1 MAKKKTPINYTNRDF
16 STIKQ
21 DLVNHAKRNYPDIY
35 KDFNEA
41 SFGSLMLDTVA
52 YVGDIASF
60 YLDYQVNE
68 SFLDTAVEYRNVERL
83 SRQQG
88 YKFSGSPTSTGI
100 VSFYIVVP
108 ANSTGTGPDLRYA
121 PILRRDSQFSSA
133 GGVPYILIDSVN
145 FANPNNQVAVARV
158 NDSTGVPIT
167 YAIKASGRVISG
179 RLVQETFQVGEYQRF
194 RRLFLSLPRVAEV
207 LSVFDS
213 DGNEYYNVDYLSQD
227 IIYKEVTNRAS
238 TNDTVP
244 AILRPFSVPRRFT
257 VEKDGNLSYLQFGYG
272 SADNLNSQA
281 SVAEPSN
288 VVLEM
293 NGKNYISDLD
303 FDPSRLLET
312 DKFGVVPVNTTLT
325 VKYRV
330 NTADN
335 VNSPIGALNV
345 VESPI
350 FSYNNISQLTR
361 NLVNQVNRSLEV
373 YNQDPIIGD
382 VSDPTSEEL
391 RIRTK
396 DFFATQNRA
405 VTGTDYEAMV
415 YAMPSKFGSVKRCR
429 ILRDPDSFKRN
440 LNLYVLSEDT
450 NGKLTFAN
458 SILKDNLK
466 TWLNRVR
473 MINDTIDIIDAR
485 IVNLTIDFKII
496 ADSDKN
502 KFDVLNACIANLQER
517 FSEPLLIGEPFYI
530 TDVYN
535 ILNDTEGTVDA
546 QDVVI
551 GIKNGLEYS
560 DTRFDINSQKSAD
573 GRYIKAPENVA
584 FEIKFPSI
592 DIKGTVR

>member
-16 STIKQ
+16 STIKE
-21 DLVNHAKRNYPDIY
+21 DLVNYAKRNYPDIY

-88 YKFSGSPTSTGI
+88 YKFTGSPTSTGI

-145 FANPNNQVAVARV
+145 FANPNNEVAVARV

-167 YAIKASGRVISG
+167 YAIKANGRVISG

-194 RRLFLSLPRVAEV
+194 RRLFLSLPKVAEV

-213 DGNEYYNVDYLSQD
+213 DGNEYYNVDHLSQD

-272 SADNLNSQA
+272 SADNLSSQA

-335 VNSPIGALNV
+335 VNSPVGALNV
-345 VESPI
+345 VENPI
-350 FSYNNISQLTR
+350 FSYNNIRQLTR

-440 LNLYVLSEDT
+440 LNLYVLSEDI

-485 IVNLTIDFKII
+485 IVNLSIDFKII

-535 ILNDTEGTVDA
+535 VLNDTEGTVDA

-551 GIKNGLEYS
+551 GIKNGLNYS

-573 GRYIKAPENVA
+573 GRYIKAPANVA

>member
-167 YAIKASGRVISG
+167 YAIKANGRVISG

>member
-16 STIKQ
+16 STIKE
-21 DLVNHAKRNYPDIY
+21 DLVNYAKRNYPDIY

-88 YKFSGSPTSTGI
+88 YKFTGSPTSTGI

-145 FANPNNQVAVARV
+145 FANPNNEVAVARV

-167 YAIKASGRVISG
+167 YAIKANGRVISG

-194 RRLFLSLPRVAEV
+194 RRLF
-207 LSVFDS
+207 
-213 DGNEYYNVDYLSQD
+213 
-227 IIYKEVTNRAS
+227 NRAS

-272 SADNLNSQA
+272 SADNLSSQA

-335 VNSPIGALNV
+335 VNSPVGALNV
-345 VESPI
+345 VENPI
-350 FSYNNISQLTR
+350 FSYNNIRQLTR

-429 ILRDPDSFKRN
+429 ILRDP
-440 LNLYVLSEDT
+440 E
-450 NGKLTFAN
+450 KLE
-458 SILKDNLK
+458 SICSI
-466 TWLNRVR
+466 R
-473 MINDTIDIIDAR
+473 
-485 IVNLTIDFKII
+485 
-496 ADSDKN
+496 
-502 KFDVLNACIANLQER
+502 
-517 FSEPLLIGEPFYI
+517 
-530 TDVYN
+530 
-535 ILNDTEGTVDA
+535 
-546 QDVVI
+546 
-551 GIKNGLEYS
+551 
-560 DTRFDINSQKSAD
+560 
-573 GRYIKAPENVA
+573 RYKW
-584 FEIKFPSI
+584 
-592 DIKGTVR
+592 

>member
-68 SFLDTAVEYRNVERL
+68 SFLDTAVEYKNVERL

-88 YKFSGSPTSTGI
+88 YKFTGSPTSTGI

-391 RIRTK
+391 RVRTK

-429 ILRDPDSFKRN
+429 ILRDPDSFKRS

-546 QDVVI
+546 QDVII

-573 GRYIKAPENVA
+573 GRYIKAPANVA

>member
-1 MAKKKTPINYTNRDF
+1 MAKKKTSINYTNRDF
-16 STIKQ
+16 STIKE
-21 DLVNHAKRNYPDIY
+21 DLINHAKRNYPDIY

-68 SFLDTAVEYRNVERL
+68 SFLDTAVEYKNVERL

-88 YKFSGSPTSTGI
+88 YKFVGSPTSTGI

-121 PILRRDSQFSSA
+121 PILRRDSQFSST

-145 FANPNNQVAVARV
+145 FANPNNEIAVARV

-167 YAIKASGRVISG
+167 YAIKAHGRVISG

-227 IIYKEVTNRAS
+227 IIYKEVVNRAS

-272 SADNLNSQA
+272 SADDLSSQA
-281 SVAEPSN
+281 SIAEPSN

-312 DKFGVVPVNTTLT
+312 NKFGVVPVNTTLT

-335 VNSPIGALNV
+335 VNSPLGTLNV
-345 VESPI
+345 IENPI
-350 FSYNNISQLTR
+350 FSYNNISQLT
-361 NLVNQVNRSLEV
+361 NGLVNQVNRSLEV

-391 RIRTK
+391 RVRTK

-440 LNLYVLSEDT
+440 LNLYILSEDAS
-450 NGKLTFAN
+450 GKLTFAN
-458 SILKDNLK
+458 SMLKDNLK

-485 IVNLTIDFKII
+485 IVNLSIDFKII

-502 KFDVLNACIANLQER
+502 KFDVLNACILNLQER

-551 GIKNGLEYS
+551 GIKNGLQYS

-573 GRYIKAPENVA
+573 GRYIKAPANVA
-584 FEIKFPSI
+584 FEIKFPGI

>member
-16 STIKQ
+16 STIKE
-21 DLVNHAKRNYPDIY
+21 DLVNYAKRNYPDIY

-88 YKFSGSPTSTGI
+88 YKFTGSPTSTGI

-145 FANPNNQVAVARV
+145 FANPNNEVAVARV

-167 YAIKASGRVISG
+167 YAIKANGRVISG

-213 DGNEYYNVDYLSQD
+213 DGNEYYNVDHLSQD

-272 SADNLNSQA
+272 SADNLSSQA

-335 VNSPIGALNV
+335 VNSPVGALNV
-345 VESPI
+345 VENPI
-350 FSYNNISQLTR
+350 FSYNNIRQLTR

-440 LNLYVLSEDT
+440 LGS
-450 NGKLTFAN
+450 
-458 SILKDNLK
+458 S
-466 TWLNRVR
+466 
-473 MINDTIDIIDAR
+473 
-485 IVNLTIDFKII
+485 
-496 ADSDKN
+496 
-502 KFDVLNACIANLQER
+502 
-517 FSEPLLIGEPFYI
+517 
-530 TDVYN
+530 
-535 ILNDTEGTVDA
+535 VD
-546 QDVVI
+546 Q
-551 GIKNGLEYS
+551 L
-560 DTRFDINSQKSAD
+560 R
-573 GRYIKAPENVA
+573 
-584 FEIKFPSI
+584 
-592 DIKGTVR
+592 

>member
-16 STIKQ
+16 STIKE
-21 DLVNHAKRNYPDIY
+21 DLVNYAKRNYPDIY

-88 YKFSGSPTSTGI
+88 YKFTGSPTSTGI

-145 FANPNNQVAVARV
+145 FANPNNEVAVARV

-167 YAIKASGRVISG
+167 YAIKANGRVISG

-213 DGNEYYNVDYLSQD
+213 DGNEYYNVDHLSQD

-272 SADNLNSQA
+272 SADNLSSQA

-335 VNSPIGALNV
+335 VNSPVGALNV
-345 VESPI
+345 VENPI
-350 FSYNNISQLTR
+350 FSYNNIRQLTR

-440 LNLYVLSEDT
+440 LNLYVLSEDI

-485 IVNLTIDFKII
+485 IVNLSIDFKII

-535 ILNDTEGTVDA
+535 VLNDTEGTVDA

-551 GIKNGLEYS
+551 GIKNGLNYS

-573 GRYIKAPENVA
+573 GRYIKAPANVA
-584 FEIKFPSI
+584 FEIKFPNI